1 MVRAIGQ
8 AGKRLAAAEEEFRAR
23 GIADRPVAGGFVE
36 FKQRQPLAHR
46 NDVVI
51 GDRIGFE
58 LDLEGVR
65 VSSGSACSA
74 GTSEPS
80 PVILA
85 MLGAERAR
93 SAVRVSLGE
102 ETSMEDIIR
111 LLRAIDV
118 VITRLGNRTSST

>member
-1 MVRAIGQ
+1 VSNVSFHG
-8 AGKRLAAAEEEFRAR
+8 
-23 GIADRPVAGGFVE
+23 VAGDELV
-36 FKQRQPLAHR
+36 AA
-46 NDVVI
+46 
-51 GDRIGFE
+51 

-93 SAVRVSLGE
+93 GAVRVSLGE
-102 ETSMEDIIR
+102 ETTMEEIIR

-118 VITRLGNRTSST
+118 VLERLSGRTSST